1 MLGSGWAN
9 DGDHDGDVLICS
21 LVVGRAAGPGAQVT
35 LDFSLLW
42 KHRKEQGMSKNAAHA
57 AAVSSLEEENNQQLD
72 VLLEQVNRIKRV
84 SMNIY
89 EDLEA
94 DGEVRGQVNARIDKS
109 QTNMMSTLEN
119 LSVSFASSK
128 RTSALKIAGLIV
140 VAMIMLYLVLSVR
153 M

>member
-1 MLGSGWAN
+1 
-9 DGDHDGDVLICS
+9 
-21 LVVGRAAGPGAQVT
+21 
-35 LDFSLLW
+35 
-42 KHRKEQGMSKNAAHA
+42 MSKNAAHA